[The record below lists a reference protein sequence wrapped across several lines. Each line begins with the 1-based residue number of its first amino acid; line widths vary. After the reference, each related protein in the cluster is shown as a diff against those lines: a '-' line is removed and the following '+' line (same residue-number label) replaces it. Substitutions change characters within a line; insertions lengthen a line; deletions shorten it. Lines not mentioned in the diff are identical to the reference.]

1 MKIEVCEQM
10 LAAWLNHIKGC
21 QLVQTN
27 WIPSPV
33 AVENLSEETLTSIGE
48 FVSAINR
55 FSEENNLD
63 IFKHSTVK
71 QMVGQCE
78 IDIVG
83 VRLEDGIVQKVYLI
97 DSAFHEN
104 GLNYGDVV
112 ARVLKKILRAI
123 FVADASFRNIP
134 AQIVF
139 VSPKCGENLRQIL
152 QEHVQFLRETVKRF
166 YPDSE
171 ILVLFNED
179 FTQTVYEP
187 LLEKVDSLNDDN
199 DLFLRSVKLCKTAE
213 SFKGKTF
220 PQQYS
225 EKPPRAETAARKTPR
240 GGNREIV
247 FGILHRLIDRGL
259 MTEELV
265 SELCRPGFAKRNFS
279 LPSFPVLIRENEL
292 RRLGYEECRF
302 YKNDPI
308 EILNTQ
314 YLVCSQWIPE
324 RIRRLQSWYERLP
337 NE

>member
-1 MKIEVCEQM
+1 M
-10 LAAWLNHIKGC
+10 
-21 QLVQTN
+21 
-27 WIPSPV
+27 
-33 AVENLSEETLTSIGE
+33 
-48 FVSAINR
+48 
-55 FSEENNLD
+55 
-63 IFKHSTVK
+63 
-71 QMVGQCE
+71 
-78 IDIVG
+78 
-83 VRLEDGIVQKVYLI
+83 
-97 DSAFHEN
+97 
-104 GLNYGDVV
+104 
-112 ARVLKKILRAI
+112 
-123 FVADASFRNIP
+123 
-134 AQIVF
+134 
-139 VSPKCGENLRQIL
+139 
-152 QEHVQFLRETVKRF
+152 
-166 YPDSE
+166 
-171 ILVLFNED
+171 FNED